1 VIEGTAELESHRLS
15 SLRRHGRVQDSAS
28 SDGVQP
34 LLGAKVRKLR
44 RGKFR
49 MTRDNDCES
58 RLHAATQHYK
68 DELAGAV
75 DSCEPS
81 LRMRQL
87 ADRLMHGHSG

>member
-1 VIEGTAELESHRLS
+1 VNDQNYLDYDDAGLS
-15 SLRRHGRVQDSAS
+15 AY
-28 SDGVQP
+28 
-34 LLGAKVRKLR
+34 AA
-44 RGKFR
+44 
-49 MTRDNDCES
+49 